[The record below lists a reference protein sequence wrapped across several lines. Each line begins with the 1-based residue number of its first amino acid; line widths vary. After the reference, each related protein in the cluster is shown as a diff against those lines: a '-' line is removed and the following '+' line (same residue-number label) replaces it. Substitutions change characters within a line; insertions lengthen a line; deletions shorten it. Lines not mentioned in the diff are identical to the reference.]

1 MLKYT
6 GMFILNIGIH
16 ILAFVPSAGVLSMWM
31 YYKALWYLLAE
42 LKVVHKNNNSIANGD
57 YMT

>member
-57 YMT
+57 